1 MDAPFID
8 EIPGGDLD
16 SSASPE
22 LLLTSPVCRLVQVLN
37 SSEQKY
43 STAQSELEAH
53 VRRFRGKRR
62 WMKIII
68 GVLSAAMAVFGASAL
83 TDDNNPKIIGVVS
96 ACLQVFVGIA
106 VVVSNAYDYEEKI
119 SECTAAID
127 ACSGV
132 LSLSSRIR
140 DALVL
145 FGDTSTQI
153 SMCNISLDVLRDA
166 CDRAEAAIPIV

>member
-1 MDAPFID
+1 MEAPLID
-8 EIPGGDLD
+8 EIPEGLENLLASPVSRLIEVLD
-16 SSASPE
+16 SSEAKY
-22 LLLTSPVCRLVQVLN
+22 TS
-37 SSEQKY
+37 
-43 STAQSELEAH
+43 TQSMLEDR
-53 VRRFRGKRR
+53 VRSFRGKRR

-68 GVLSAAMAVFGASAL
+68 GVLSAVMAVFGASAL
-83 TDDNNPKIIGVVS
+83 SSDEDSKIIGMTS
-96 ACLQVFVGIA
+96 ACLQVLVGIA

-132 LSLSSRIR
+132 LSLGSRIR

-145 FGDTSTQI
+145 FGDESSQV